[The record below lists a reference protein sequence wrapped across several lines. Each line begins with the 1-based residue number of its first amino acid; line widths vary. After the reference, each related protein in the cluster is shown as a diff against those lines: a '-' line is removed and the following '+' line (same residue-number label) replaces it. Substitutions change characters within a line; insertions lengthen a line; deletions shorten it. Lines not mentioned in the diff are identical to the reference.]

1 MSGTVRGSIE
11 HLFLGTGEGTGST
24 QVAFVNAYNFLN
36 NNTGTLGIRRI
47 AYNTGSQNTGME
59 DQRGMSYYDQP
70 NPAGDNAWATF
81 CFSSSSIPFYVHIQW
96 AGNANAIGTAP
107 GSPCLFEGSATT
119 TVFGIS
125 IAQRV
130 DGGNPWNGT
139 SGNLGYDD
147 KGSPVWHPST
157 STCVYYPRSNDIVR
171 GGTFGTLRENTMG
184 FAISVGADHR
194 MHQVADYDNYA
205 ILFDNAND
213 NSYHAMIFGLYT
225 PLSGVSAQ
233 VPYFCFEG
241 EIPFLIATKY
251 GAEASTT
258 GYEGGTSYPTVATS
272 GSVCVGIDRYTTSF
286 FQNTQAQPNRA
297 YATPSYDEFPL
308 LIGLFEPNDQVG
320 VLGQSYNFY
329 RESYNVST
337 HDTNTQGTR
346 AAFGTAVQ
354 ATVKLTV
361 PWHSGTVPGSG
372 VTRAGIQF

>member
-1 MSGTVRGSIE
+1 MAGTVRGSIE
-11 HLFLGTGEGTGST
+11 HLFLGAAEGTGST

-47 AYNTGSQNTGME
+47 AYNTGSQAPGME
-59 DQRGMSYYDQP
+59 EQRGMRYYDDP

-96 AGNANAIGTAP
+96 AGNTATIGTAP
-107 GSPCLFEGSATT
+107 GTPCLFEGSSVSS
-119 TVFGIS
+119 VFGIS

-147 KGSPVWHPST
+147 KGSPVWHPGS
-157 STCVYYPRSNDIVR
+157 SVGVYYPRSNDSVR
-171 GGTFGTLRENTMG
+171 GGSFGTLRENTLG
-184 FAISVGADHR
+184 FIINASSDHR
-194 MHQVADYDNYA
+194 MHYVADYDNYV
-205 ILFDNAND
+205 ILFDGAND
-213 NSYHAMIFGLYT
+213 NSYNALIFGLYT

-233 VPYFCFEG
+233 VPYFCLEG
-241 EIPFLIATKY
+241 DLPYTIATKY
-251 GAEASTT
+251 GAEASAT
-258 GYEGGTSYPTVATS
+258 GYEGGISYPTVATS
-272 GSVCVGIDRYTTSF
+272 GSVGVGIDRYTITF

-308 LIGLFEPNDQVG
+308 LVGLFEPNDQVG
-320 VLGQSYNFY
+320 VMGQSYNFF

-337 HDTNTQGTR
+337 HDTNVQGTR

-354 ATVKLTV
+354 ASIKLTV

-372 VTRAGIQF
+372 VTRAGVQF